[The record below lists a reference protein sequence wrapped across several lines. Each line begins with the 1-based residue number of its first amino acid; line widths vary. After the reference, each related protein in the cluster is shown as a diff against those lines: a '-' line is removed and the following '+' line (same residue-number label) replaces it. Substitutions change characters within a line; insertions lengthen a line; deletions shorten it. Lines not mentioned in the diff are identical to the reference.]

1 MDKEKAKNT
10 LQLVIIVANALVA
23 IVDKLGR
30 KDKE

>member
-1 MDKEKAKNT
+1 MDKEKAKNA
-10 LQLVIIVANALVA
+10 LQLAMIVIEALVA

>member
-1 MDKEKAKNT
+1 MDKEKAKNA